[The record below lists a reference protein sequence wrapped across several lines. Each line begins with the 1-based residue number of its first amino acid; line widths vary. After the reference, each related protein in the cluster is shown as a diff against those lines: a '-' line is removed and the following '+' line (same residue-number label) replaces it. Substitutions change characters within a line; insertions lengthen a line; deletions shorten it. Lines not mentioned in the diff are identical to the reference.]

1 MKILFLS
8 NYFNHH
14 QAPLCDALHTLTGGK
29 FCFVET
35 ASMPREQRELGYP
48 RLERD
53 YLLSWENE
61 RNRVLEEVGNADVVI
76 AGEAPQRLVR
86 RRLLT
91 GKLTFRYSERPLR
104 EGLEVW
110 KILPRLL
117 RWHWWN
123 PFWADLYLLSTG
135 AYTAGDYAKFGL
147 FRGKSFRWGYFPE
160 VKKQNRETLF
170 SQKEPTQIL
179 WCGRLLELKH
189 PEQALEAAVR
199 LYREGYRFML
209 TFLGSGEQEQ
219 LLKDRVK
226 QENMEHCVRFPGAVP
241 QEKVA
246 DYMEKA
252 GIFLFTSDKREGW
265 GAVLNEAMACG
276 CAVAASLGPGSVPYL
291 IKDGENGLVYSEN
304 NVEALT
310 EKLRF
315 LLENPE
321 KQAVFGEKAMETVG
335 SLWSPEEAAR
345 RLIRLSEALLRG
357 ENGRNL
363 YAEGP
368 CSFEAPR
375 KKEKPWT

>member
-48 RLERD
+48 RLERS

-61 RNRVLEEVGNADVVI
+61 RDRVLEEVGNADVVI

-104 EGLEVW
+104 EGVEVW

-147 FRGKSFRWGYFPE
+147 FRGKSLRWGYFPE

-241 QEKVA
+241 QEKVT

-265 GAVLNEAMACG
+265 GAVLNEAMASG

-291 IKDGENGLVYSEN
+291 IKDGENGLVYPEN
-304 NVEALT
+304 NVDALT
-310 EKLRF
+310 DKLRF

-357 ENGRNL
+357 KNGRNL

>member
-29 FCFVET
+29 LCFVET

-48 RLERD
+48 RLERS

-123 PFWADLYLLSTG
+123 PVWTNLYLLSAG

-160 VKKQNRETLF
+160 AKKQNWETLF

-189 PEQALEAAVR
+189 PELALEAAVR

-226 QENMEHCVRFPGAVP
+226 QENMEHCVRFLGAVP

-246 DYMEKA
+246 EYMEKA

-291 IKDGENGLVYSEN
+291 IKDGENGLVYPEN

-321 KQAVFGEKAMETVG
+321 KQTLFGEKAMETVG

-345 RLIRLSEALLRG
+345 RLIRLSEALFRG
-357 ENGRNL
+357 KNGRNL

-368 CSFEAPR
+368 CSFEEPR

>member
-48 RLERD
+48 RLERA

-61 RNRVLEEVGNADVVI
+61 RGRVLEEVGNADVVI

-123 PFWADLYLLSTG
+123 PLWADLYLLSTG

-209 TFLGSGEQEQ
+209 TFLGSGEQEH

-246 DYMEKA
+246 EYMEKA
-252 GIFLFTSDKREGW
+252 GIFLFTSDKGEGW
-265 GAVLNEAMACG
+265 GAVLN
-276 CAVAASLGPGSVPYL
+276 
-291 IKDGENGLVYSEN
+291 
-304 NVEALT
+304 
-310 EKLRF
+310 
-315 LLENPE
+315 
-321 KQAVFGEKAMETVG
+321 
-335 SLWSPEEAAR
+335 
-345 RLIRLSEALLRG
+345 
-357 ENGRNL
+357 
-363 YAEGP
+363 
-368 CSFEAPR
+368 
-375 KKEKPWT
+375 

>member
-189 PEQALEAAVR
+189 PELALEAAVR

-209 TFLGSGEQEQ
+209 TFLGSGEQEH

-241 QEKVA
+241 QEKVT

-291 IKDGENGLVYSEN
+291 IKDGENGLVYPEN

-345 RLIRLSEALLRG
+345 RLIRLSKALLRG

>member
-48 RLERD
+48 RLERA

-61 RNRVLEEVGNADVVI
+61 RGRVLEEVGNADVVI

-123 PFWADLYLLSTG
+123 PLWADLYLLSTG

-189 PEQALEAAVR
+189 PELALEAAAR
-199 LYREGYRFML
+199 LYREGYRLML
-209 TFLGSGEQEQ
+209 TFLGSGEQEH

-246 DYMEKA
+246 EYMEKA

-291 IKDGENGLVYSEN
+291 IKDGENGLVYPEN

-310 EKLRF
+310 KKLRF

>member
-189 PEQALEAAVR
+189 PEQALEAAAR

-219 LLKDRVK
+219 RLKDRVK

-246 DYMEKA
+246 EYMEKA

-291 IKDGENGLVYSEN
+291 IKDGENGLVYPEN

-310 EKLRF
+310 KKLRF

-368 CSFEAPR
+368 CSFEEPR

>member
-189 PEQALEAAVR
+189 PEQALEAAAR

-209 TFLGSGEQEQ
+209 TFLGSGEQEH

-241 QEKVA
+241 QEKVT

-291 IKDGENGLVYSEN
+291 IKDRENGLVYPEN
-304 NVEALT
+304 NVDALT

-321 KQAVFGEKAMETVG
+321 KQEIFGEKAMETVG

-345 RLIRLSEALLRG
+345 RLIRLSETLLRG

>member
-48 RLERD
+48 RLERA

-61 RNRVLEEVGNADVVI
+61 RGRVLEEVGNADVVI

-123 PFWADLYLLSTG
+123 PLWADLYLLSTG

-189 PEQALEAAVR
+189 PEQALEAAAR

-209 TFLGSGEQEQ
+209 TFLGSGEQEH

-246 DYMEKA
+246 EYMEKA
-252 GIFLFTSDKREGW
+252 GIFLFTSDKGEGW

-291 IKDGENGLVYSEN
+291 IKDGENGLVYPEN

-310 EKLRF
+310 KKLRF

-368 CSFEAPR
+368 CSFEEPR

>member
-48 RLERD
+48 RLERA

-61 RNRVLEEVGNADVVI
+61 RGRVLEEVGNADVVI

-123 PFWADLYLLSTG
+123 PLWADLYLLSTG

-209 TFLGSGEQEQ
+209 TFLGSGEQEH

-246 DYMEKA
+246 EYMEKA

-291 IKDGENGLVYSEN
+291 IKDGENGLVYPEN
-304 NVEALT
+304 NVDALT

-321 KQAVFGEKAMETVG
+321 KQTVFGEKAMETVG

-368 CSFEAPR
+368 CSFEEPR

>member
-189 PEQALEAAVR
+189 PELALEAAVR

-219 LLKDRVK
+219 RLKDRVK

-246 DYMEKA
+246 EYMEKA

-291 IKDGENGLVYSEN
+291 IKDRENGLVYPEN
-304 NVEALT
+304 NVDALT

>member
-189 PEQALEAAVR
+189 PELALEASVR

-209 TFLGSGEQEQ
+209 TFLGSGEQEH

-246 DYMEKA
+246 EYMEKA

-291 IKDGENGLVYSEN
+291 IKDGENGLVYPEN

-321 KQAVFGEKAMETVG
+321 KQTLFGEKAMETVG